1 MGYEFIIL
9 AYEQG
14 FNIVDNTGKV
24 VYHGKQHSDKFH
36 YVPWDFLFDLQPCD
50 QLKASPSVIPD
61 DAPIA
66 QPWTDK
72 DSYINSVCS
81 ELDRMEFVN
90 NTSKVRKKKPV
101 TAAIVQAIRESHSRY
116 GHMSPKATAET
127 MSLQALANIQLFT
140 PTQVLDVM
148 QRWPCIFC
156 KAASMNRNS
165 ENEGSGVKSSAI
177 GAVWS
182 VDNKDGYV
190 ACLKWGYTGYHIC
203 QDHANDMLYIC
214 GHKGH
219 SGQSLLS
226 TLSNLQAFVSARGFK
241 MERVIVDAGS
251 VENSDEISKGCAKL
265 VIAIDPVPPK
275 SQHMNKVERSVQTI
289 DNKKNAAS
297 PRGSYDG
304 WNCWTKRLVLCYQ
317 HSPHVVKHS
326 SS

>member
-1 MGYEFIIL
+1 MGIL
-9 AYEQG
+9 
-14 FNIVDNTGKV
+14 FFVFK
-24 VYHGKQHSDKFH
+24 H
-36 YVPWDFLFDLQPCD
+36 
-50 QLKASPSVIPD
+50 

-101 TAAIVQAIRESHSRY
+101 TAAIVQAIRECHSRY

-177 GAVWS
+177 GALWS

-190 ACLKWGYTGYHIC
+190 ECLKWGYTGYHIC

-226 TLSNLQAFVSARGFK
+226 TLSNLQAFVSARG
-241 MERVIVDAGS
+241 
-251 VENSDEISKGCAKL
+251 
-265 VIAIDPVPPK
+265 
-275 SQHMNKVERSVQTI
+275 
-289 DNKKNAAS
+289 
-297 PRGSYDG
+297 
-304 WNCWTKRLVLCYQ
+304 
-317 HSPHVVKHS
+317 
-326 SS
+326 

>member
-1 MGYEFIIL
+1 
-9 AYEQG
+9 
-14 FNIVDNTGKV
+14 
-24 VYHGKQHSDKFH
+24 
-36 YVPWDFLFDLQPCD
+36 
-50 QLKASPSVIPD
+50 
-61 DAPIA
+61 
-66 QPWTDK
+66 
-72 DSYINSVCS
+72 
-81 ELDRMEFVN
+81 
-90 NTSKVRKKKPV
+90 
-101 TAAIVQAIRESHSRY
+101 
-116 GHMSPKATAET
+116 MSPKATAET

-148 QRWPCIFC
+148 QRWPSIFC

-177 GAVWS
+177 GALWS
-182 VDNKDGYV
+182 FDNKDGYV
-190 ACLKWGYTGYHIC
+190 ECLKWGYTGYHIC
-203 QDHANDMLYIC
+203 QDHANDMLYVC

-289 DNKKNAAS
+289 DNKKNAVLAEAMMGGTVGQNAWFS
-297 PRGSYDG
+297 AISIVVMSLNTQVHKGSYRGVTPYEDYYKVPP
-304 WNCWTKRLVLCYQ
+304 NLDAIFVFRLGQFVTVTMIVDHIRKTRHDMRSSACIVL
-317 HSPHVVKHS
+317 HPEPASGGTWVSTVVKRFS
-326 SS
+326 SR